1 MAVFVGFTEFYRV
14 FPSFHP
20 NSKYGKVF
28 NDRFRRYL
36 GFTEFYRVFLWFH
49 PVTIYGSTVKL
60 KFIFFWYFFLVLLSL
75 TEFYRVLS
83 SFNALFPYHYVS
95 LSFDYF
101 NKHGITQSFRFY
113 RLILLFFGS
122 FTGFYWLLLGFTRFY
137 WIVVCF
143 PVSLGFTWFI
153 QSLIDSCKSD
163 RNMFKYHKI

>member
-60 KFIFFWYFFLVLLSL
+60 KFSFFWYFFLVLLSL

-113 RLILLFFGS
+113 RLILLFFWLLLA
-122 FTGFYWLLLGFTRFY
+122 FTGFYQVLLDSSVFP
-137 WIVVCF
+137 CF
-143 PVSLGFTWFI
+143 FRVHLVHT
-153 QSLIDSCKSD
+153 KSD
-163 RNMFKYHKI
+163 RFMQVR